1 MKTKKVSLVISVL
14 GLIALCLV
22 TVSSAHAYS
31 ILVYG
36 RKSCGFTQ
44 TMRQNLD
51 KNKYHYTYYDVDKNK
66 AKLSEMWGKIHRGCP
81 SCTSTK
87 LPVMDLNG
95 KVLIRPSFEEVKK
108 KIGPP

>member
-1 MKTKKVSLVISVL
+1 MKTKKVSLIVSVL

-22 TVSSAHAYS
+22 TVSPARAYS

-36 RKSCGFTQ
+36 KKSCGFTQ

-51 KNKYHYTYYDVDKNK
+51 KNKYHYTYYDMDKNK
-66 AKLSEMWGKIHRGCP
+66 AKISEMWDKIHRGCP
-81 SCTSTK
+81 SCSSTR

-95 KVLIRPSFEEVKK
+95 KILIRPSFEEVKK

>member
-1 MKTKKVSLVISVL
+1 MKTKKVSLIISVL
-14 GLIALCLV
+14 GLIVLCLV
-22 TVSSAHAYS
+22 TVSPAHAYS

-51 KNKYHYTYYDVDKNK
+51 KNKYHYTYYDVEKNK
-66 AKLSEMWGKIHRGCP
+66 AKLSEMWDKVHRGCP
-81 SCTSTK
+81 SCSSTR

-95 KVLIRPSFEEVKK
+95 KILIRPSFEEVKK